1 MALGYW
7 MLVLHSHLPFV
18 KHPEYEYFL
27 EEHWLYEAISETYI
41 PFLMRLKQLEAES
54 VPCKITVS
62 VTPPLCEM
70 LADRFLMERY
80 CKNLDRQIELAQ
92 KELERTRGDKA
103 WEPLAGFY
111 YKRFNDLK
119 TFFTNTLQGNV
130 INGYRYFQEQGVL
143 EVITCGATHGF
154 LPFISQNPK
163 AVYAQLKIAVD
174 NYQKHFG
181 RKPRGIWLPECAY
194 YAGLEEQ
201 LAGVGL
207 RYFFMDTHG
216 IVYGKPKPRYGVYA
230 PVFTKNGVAAF
241 GRDYTSSKQVWS
253 AKEGYPGDPEYRD
266 FYRDVG
272 YDLDFEYIKPYI
284 SPDGMREFTGIKYYR
299 ITGETNH
306 KEPYNPEAA
315 QHRTIEHARHFVA
328 ERQKQMR
335 ELEAFMDRPPLVVSP
350 YDAELFGHW
359 WFEGPDFLT
368 QVFRD
373 LRGSGI
379 EPVTPMDY
387 LAAYP
392 TNQVLALNP
401 SSWGNKGYYDV
412 WLGQGND
419 WIYRHLH
426 HIADRMTALAA
437 EYAGKANDIER
448 RLLNQMARELLLAQS
463 SDWAFLIDGGTATDY
478 SVKRTKT
485 HIYNFLQLEKM
496 LLGGKTDLDLLHKL
510 EFKDSIFQELDFRV
524 FA

>member
-1 MALGYW
+1 MAQGYW

-41 PFLMRLKQLEAES
+41 PFLMHLQQLEADG
-54 VPCKITVS
+54 VPCHITVS

-80 CKNLDRQIELAQ
+80 AKSLDKQIELSQ
-92 KELERTRGDKA
+92 KEIQRTKGDKT
-103 WEPLAGFY
+103 WEPLAQFY
-111 YKRFNDLK
+111 HERFIKLK
-119 TFFTNTLQGNV
+119 EFFNNTLQANV
-130 INGYRYFQEQGVL
+130 INGYRYFQEQGML

-154 LPFISQNPK
+154 LPFISVNEK
-163 AVYAQLKIAVD
+163 AVKAQLEIAVD

-181 RKPRGIWLPECAY
+181 RKPYGIWLPECAY
-194 YAGLEEQ
+194 YAGLEDLLEK
-201 LAGVGL
+201 VGL

-216 IVYGKPKPRYGVYA
+216 IVYGKPKPHYGVFA

-253 AKEGYPGDPEYRD
+253 SKEGYPGDPDYRD

-272 YDLDFEYIKPYI
+272 YDLDFDYISPYI

-306 KEPYNPEAA
+306 KEPYNPKIALY
-315 QHRTIEHARHFVA
+315 RTAEHGRHFVDERKKQIA
-328 ERQKQMR
+328 ELASHM
-335 ELEAFMDRPPLVVSP
+335 ERPPLVVSP

-359 WFEGPDFLT
+359 WFEGPDFLAAA
-368 QVFRD
+368 FRN
-373 LRGSGI
+373 LRDSGI
-379 EPVTPMDY
+379 ESITPMEY
-387 LAAYP
+387 LAKYP
-392 TNQVLALNP
+392 TNQVLSLNP

-437 EYAGKANDIER
+437 EYAGKAGDLDR
-448 RLLNQMARELLLAQS
+448 RVLNQMGRELLLAQS

-496 LLGGKTDLDLLHKL
+496 LLGDKTDLDLLHKL
-510 EFKDSIFQELDFRV
+510 EFKDSIFQELDFTV
-524 FA
+524 FN